1 MKKTVVSV
9 LVVGV
14 LAIATWVAA
23 SAYTGYQ
30 AKAGIE
36 ALTAPAPDSTPLRF
50 SDLKHNQGVFGSS
63 GTVTLHYPDPDA
75 EQQPRADLFQMEIAY
90 AIDHR
95 VTIDSMLRFDWTASL
110 IGQAA
115 QNLAQTFGQNPELS
129 GAGDLDW
136 QGAAQSRY
144 TIPALEA
151 TRGDEV
157 LVMSAITG
165 RFKLQQAEL
174 WFDLNMPAL
183 RITDKEET
191 LSLKQIELALHAQD
205 RFTGEGR
212 SEFRVAEI
220 DFAQGNATGLKIIAI
235 NTFSE
240 NRIDVS
246 INKSIDQLAIA
257 GTRVSDVELDLIF
270 DDLYAPSVTS
280 LSAVMNTAGN
290 LDNLTPAQQQVVQGA
305 LRDLFAYGFSVGV
318 ADLSAVTDK
327 GAVSGQ
333 AITTIKAAS
342 DLNRDQ
348 NSPFQFDAAKQLEVI
363 AALNVEGQAVAPEVM
378 ALGMMFGV
386 LVPSETGFKSS
397 LLLKEGQL
405 VVNDIVVPFTEELRQ
420 INNLI
425 TAALRSP

>member
-1 MKKTVVSV
+1 MPLV
-9 LVVGV
+9 LRS
-14 LAIATWVAA
+14 LLSI
-23 SAYTGYQ
+23 
-30 AKAGIE
+30 
-36 ALTAPAPDSTPLRF
+36 P
-50 SDLKHNQGVFGSS
+50 
-63 GTVTLHYPDPDA
+63 
-75 EQQPRADLFQMEIAY
+75 FQ
-90 AIDHR
+90 
-95 VTIDSMLRFDWTASL
+95 
-110 IGQAA
+110 
-115 QNLAQTFGQNPELS
+115 
-129 GAGDLDW
+129 
-136 QGAAQSRY
+136 
-144 TIPALEA
+144 
-151 TRGDEV
+151 
-157 LVMSAITG
+157 
-165 RFKLQQAEL
+165 K
-174 WFDLNMPAL
+174 
-183 RITDKEET
+183 
-191 LSLKQIELALHAQD
+191 
-205 RFTGEGR
+205 
-212 SEFRVAEI
+212 
-220 DFAQGNATGLKIIAI
+220 
-235 NTFSE
+235 